1 MLFPFELQLY
11 NGTYTGSGLTVERE
25 GGLST
30 AVLMLCGLALED
42 TFLLCLCT
50 HCLTQSN
57 RTFGHLRRPSQKLQF
72 SSLELS
78 YYLDMQLSPNSSICG
93 TCGHF
98 DTEDCQIHWD
108 FLLHSRHEDSIS
120 FPEPR
125 AERALG
131 VHRRAGRKVWGLRGP
146 GRTPKHLQLT
156 LLSSFLTS
164 TPICIFQRSF

>member
-1 MLFPFELQLY
+1 
-11 NGTYTGSGLTVERE
+11 
-25 GGLST
+25 
-30 AVLMLCGLALED
+30 MLCGLALED

-120 FPEPR
+120 FPKPR

-131 VHRRAGRKVWGLRGP
+131 VHCRAGKKVWGLRGS
-146 GRTPKHLQLT
+146 GRTPKHLQLM